1 MHCQVRVTLSVT
13 LLRIGESRVAND
25 VTVDL
30 FFLAEWQRPERFG
43 QYLDSSHPHCDFT
56 GPSSE
61 QRAVYTD
68 DVAKIEMREQRIHL
82 LAQLI
87 LLEVELN
94 LSGGVGKVR
103 KGRLAVRPPG
113 YNPASQAYRGPLL
126 PAEEQL
132 RLNSGMLAIETVRVR
147 RNTSRFESLEL
158 FATGLKDKIHLV
170 GHAAAVVELP
180 PCFILASMNG
190 SIPPSITFWTS
201 GIFSSVR

>member
-61 QRAVYTD
+61 QRAVHTD

-103 KGRLAVRPPG
+103 KGRLAVRPPS

-126 PAEEQL
+126 PAEERL

-158 FATGLKDKIHLV
+158 FARSEEHTSELQSHLNLV
-170 GHAAAVVELP
+170 CRL
-180 PCFILASMNG
+180 
-190 SIPPSITFWTS
+190 
-201 GIFSSVR
+201 